1 MTTIVRTLCSR
12 LAPQYV
18 VRAEPGSS
26 VSVTELAT
34 NRVHYVKRAQDG
46 TFDCG
51 GLVPSSTL
59 SKFLRTNWPELDAV
73 TRAS

>member
-1 MTTIVRTLCSR
+1 MTTIVRTVCSR

-51 GLVPSSTL
+51 GLVPSTAL
-59 SKFLRTNWPELDAV
+59 MKWLRANWPELSDA
-73 TRAS
+73 TQED